1 MSESKMEQVAQI
13 LGVELEEEFKIKGLS
28 GRYKISDKGL
38 MICLI
43 SEGEWKKAASLT
55 LEYLLRGLH
64 EIEKMPFIN
73 VKEDEE

>member
-1 MSESKMEQVAQI
+1 MNHMEEVAKI
-13 LGVELEEEFKIKGLS
+13 LGVELEKEFRIINLS

-43 SEGEWKKAASLT
+43 SDWKKAASLT
-55 LEYLLRGLH
+55 LEYLLIGLH

-73 VKEDEE
+73 VNGDEE

>member
-1 MSESKMEQVAQI
+1 MNYMEQIAHM
-13 LGVELEEEFKIKGLS
+13 LGFELEEEFKIKGLS

-43 SEGEWKKAASLT
+43 SDGEWKKAASLT

-64 EIEKMPFIN
+64 EIEKMSFIN
-73 VKEDEE
+73 VKVDEK

>member
-1 MSESKMEQVAQI
+1 MNYMKQVAEM
-13 LGVELEEEFKIKGLS
+13 LGVELEEEFRINNLS

-43 SEGEWKKAASLT
+43 SDGEWKKAASLT
-55 LEYLLRGLH
+55 LEYMLRGLR

-73 VKEDEE
+73 VKGDEE